1 MGEMILALKAQGVS
15 VLLSEQ
21 NTHFADWVSDR
32 SYTLDRGVIAS
43 MSSEVR
49 FASLTSGL

>member
-21 NTHFADWVSDR
+21 NTHFANWVSDR
-32 SYTLDRGVIAS
+32 SYALDRGVIAT
-43 MSSEVR
+43 V
-49 FASLTSGL
+49 